1 LFKFTLN
8 FTAAAVFLLALPG
21 ALATDLDLAKQPLFT
36 EKVSTP
42 MMMLVMGRDHTLYYE
57 AYTDASDLD
66 GDGVLDIRFK
76 PSISYDGYFDPKKC
90 YEYNTN
96 NKVFKPKEK
105 LNHHKDACTDN
116 AQPWSGNFLN
126 YLTMTRMDVLRKVL
140 YGGYRSTDNAGNTK
154 LDRVYI
160 PQDGHSW
167 AKGYTSIDNDK
178 YDIAD
183 YTPLSVPTAADRRHF
198 FGTASFNSD
207 VSVPILAVVEDQ
219 PQPSG
224 SFYTDWGPW
233 SWASKEAWVLQD
245 SNITVDHNYEVRVK
259 VCVTDF
265 MEENCKKYIDGS
277 TVSYKPTGLLQDYG
291 DTDKML
297 FGLLTGSY
305 DKHLSGGVLRKAI
318 DKFSEEVNADGTFKS
333 TVGIVNTINNLKI
346 SGHPSNNKNYQ
357 PSWGDK
363 FTKSLVQGN
372 YKDWGNPIGEMLYE
386 SLRYFSGAGSPSS
399 TYNTSGGVD
408 GELGLPNATWDDPY
422 AAGNGSRKCLDAT
435 NLVISDINPSYDSDQ
450 LPGANGTF
458 AKSYSGSTLSSFNL
472 STLLNTISD
481 GEGKTSGEYF
491 IGEVAGTPTDNA
503 PTAKEIT
510 GLGNIRGLAPAE
522 PTKKGSYSSAGVAYY
537 GKINDISTQDGKQK
551 INTMVVAMASAL
563 PEVMVAIDGNKIKIV
578 PFAKSVKGGGISAAE
593 TAFQPTNTIVDWYVE
608 VSSPSG
614 GKFRVSF
621 EDVEQGND
629 HDMDMVVKYS
639 YLVTDL
645 CPVAGVACAASEL
658 KKGVQITLDNI
669 YAQGGVTQHAGY
681 IISGTSDN
689 HDGLYLEVKDETS
702 TSNDV
707 KYYLDTPDKAVYQKR
722 SPVNNGKLTR
732 QATRNFFPSAS
743 VGAAANFLP
752 SPLWYAAKW
761 GGFKDSDDDSINED
775 GKPNILAEWDSD
787 ADEVPDTYFPVTNAG
802 ELKSQLAQAFASA
815 FATNGSASAA
825 VFNSLILTAGTLQ
838 YRSYFESAR
847 WSGDVKAYTADGNY
861 NFDPTSGYK
870 WSAAEKLDVPA
881 RHTTRHIF
889 SRPSAAGATFVFKQ
903 PASITAGTD
912 DYTQDQLDLLL
923 DGYTGSDP
931 LTYLKEVV
939 NYIRGDRD
947 NETPPSNNPMRV
959 RDSVLGD
966 VMHAAPYSVT
976 ASNGHPV
983 GKEVLVFGAND
994 GMVHVLDVDD
1004 GEELMAYIPSGVYD
1018 KLANLVSPTYTHQ
1031 YSVDG
1036 GITAYTDENGKTTLV
1051 GTLGLGGKGL
1061 YAIDVSNMTTPATGM
1076 IEWEITPDTA
1086 GYSDLGFTA
1095 AAPTIVKLNN
1105 GEIGVIFA
1113 NGYNSESDEATIYI
1127 AKLSDGSLI
1136 KKLTTGTTVAD
1147 DPAGRA
1153 NAMASPAVLDSN
1165 NDGKVDYIYA
1175 GDLYGNMWV
1184 FDITN
1189 DSDLAQWKNKKTGG
1203 KPLFKATS
1211 PTKNAADTDYLSQ
1224 PITTQPQLSYVIDP
1238 VVATNSYV
1246 LVAFGTG
1253 KYIETTDNSPTAQA
1267 TQSFYVIK
1275 DKLNT
1280 SNITRVR
1287 DSSTTQYSNI
1297 VAQQILK
1304 EENNKRHLT
1313 ANAFDWDDDDGFYL
1327 DLVNTMGNS
1336 TTAGSNTDN
1345 EGERQATNSA
1355 LVGNKIFFTTILPDN
1370 DVTSCTPG
1378 GGSWYMALDLNTG
1391 TSLDSGGK
1399 KADPTIPGDEAKDTS
1414 EDTTNDKDEDKVAI
1428 GVNAVLDEKGVLHVV
1443 TCYDDGSCKTYT
1455 YDDGSPILGR
1465 ISWRQLY

>member
-1 LFKFTLN
+1 MFKLTLN
-8 FTAAAVFLLALPG
+8 FTAAAGLLLSLPG
-21 ALATDLDLAKQPLFT
+21 ALATDLDLATQPLFT

-57 AYTDASDLD
+57 AYNDAADLD

-90 YEYNTN
+90 YEYNRN
-96 NKVFKPKEK
+96 NDVFKPKEE
-105 LNHHKDACTDN
+105 LDHHSDACLNN

-154 LDRVYI
+154 LERVYV
-160 PQDGHSW
+160 PQDAHSW
-167 AKGYTSIDNDK
+167 GKAYKHSDIAY

-183 YTPLSVPTAADRRHF
+183 YTPYTIPADGKQHF
-198 FGTASFNSD
+198 FGTATFTSEDEPPELRVREN
-207 VSVPILAVVEDQ
+207 VSV
-219 PQPSG
+219 SG
-224 SFYTDWGPW
+224 EQGIW
-233 SWASKEAWVLQD
+233 SWASTERPVLAG
-245 SNITVDHNYEVRVK
+245 SVDTDHKFVVRVK
-259 VCVTDF
+259 VCITGF
-265 MEENCKKYIDGS
+265 LESNCKKY
-277 TVSYKPTGLLQDYG
+277 TVNEVDSYKPTGLLHDYG
-291 DTDKML
+291 DDDQML

-305 DKHLSGGVLRKAI
+305 DKNLSGGVLRKAI
-318 DKFSEEVNADGTFKS
+318 SNFSAEVNDNGTYD
-333 TVGIVNTINNLKI
+333 NTINGIVATINKLKVHGFRYSDHGYATNCGWVTDGPI
-346 SGHPSNNKNYQ
+346 SDGQCAS
-357 PSWGDK
+357 
-363 FTKSLVQGN
+363 
-372 YKDWGNPIGEMLYE
+372 WGNPIGEMLYE
-386 SLRYFSGAGSPSS
+386 SLRYFAGTTSASP
-399 TYNTSGGVD
+399 TYNTSGGYDD
-408 GELGLPNATWDDPY
+408 GLGLPNATWDDPY
-422 AAGNGSRKCLDAT
+422 AAGNGSRKCLNAT

-450 LPGANGTF
+450 LPGANVTF
-458 AKSYSGSTLSSFNL
+458 TKPYSGSTLTGFNL
-472 STLLNTISD
+472 STLLNTISG
-481 GEGKTSGEYF
+481 GEDKTSGEYF
-491 IGEVAGTPTDNA
+491 IGQSDSNKDNA
-503 PTAKEIT
+503 PTAKEIK

-522 PTKKGSYSSAGVAYY
+522 PTKEGSYSSAGVAYF
-537 GKINDISTQDGKQK
+537 GKTEDISTQTGKQV

-563 PEVMVAIDGNKIKIV
+563 PEVTVDIDGEKIKIV
-578 PFAKSVKGGGISAAE
+578 PFAKSVGGSGVNSAK

-608 VSSPSG
+608 EISTTRGV
-614 GKFRVSF
+614 FRINF
-621 EDVEQGND
+621 EDVEQGAD
-629 HDMDMVVKYS
+629 HDMDMVVKYT
-639 YLVTDL
+639 YEVKAL
-645 CPVAGVACAASEL
+645 CFAYKDNDPTKACETS
-658 KKGVQITLDNI
+658 KKGVEISLNST
-669 YAQGGVTQHAGY
+669 YAAGGIDQHAGY
-681 IISGTSDN
+681 IISGTTN
-689 HDGLYLEVKDETS
+689 DGLYLEVKDQHGG
-702 TSNDV
+702 DV
-707 KYYLDTPDKAVYQKR
+707 EYYLDTPDTSDYR
-722 SPVNNGKLTR
+722 NRDISGNDDDLPFI
-732 QATRNFFPSAS
+732 ATRNFFPS
-743 VGAAANFLP
+743 VNVAANFLP

-775 GKPNILAEWDSD
+775 GKPNIPAEWDSD
-787 ADEVPDTYFPVTNAG
+787 GDNVPDTYFPVTNAG

-870 WSAAEKLDVPA
+870 WSAAEKLDVLD
-881 RHTTRHIF
+881 RHTTRNIF
-889 SRPSAAGATFVFKQ
+889 SRQSAAGATFVFKE
-903 PASITAGTD
+903 PDATTAGTD

-923 DGYTGSDP
+923 GGYTGSDP
-931 LTYLKEVV
+931 LNYLKEVV

-983 GKEVLVFGAND
+983 DKEVLVFGAND
-994 GMVHVLDVDD
+994 GMVHVLNVDD

-1061 YAIDVSNMTTPATGM
+1061 YAIDVSNMTTPATSM
-1076 IEWEITPDTA
+1076 IKWEITPDIA
-1086 GYSDLGFTA
+1086 DYSDLGFTA

-1113 NGYNSESDEATIYI
+1113 NGYNSASGEATIYI
-1127 AKLSDGSLI
+1127 ANLTDGSLI

-1153 NAMASPAVLDSN
+1153 NAMASPAVLHSN
-1165 NDGKVDYIYA
+1165 NDGKADYIYA

-1184 FDITN
+1184 FDIKHKT
-1189 DSDLAQWKNKKTGG
+1189 DLNEWKNKKTDG

-1211 PTKNAADTDYLSQ
+1211 PTRNATDTDYLSQ

-1238 VVATNSYV
+1238 VVAANSYV

-1253 KYIETTDNSPTAQA
+1253 KYIEKSDDSATNQA

-1287 DSSTTQYSNI
+1287 DSSTTQYSNL

-1313 ANAFDWDDDDGFYL
+1313 ANVFDWDDDDGFYL
-1327 DLVNTMGNS
+1327 DLVNTKGDS

-1391 TSLDSGGK
+1391 TSLGSGGK
-1399 KADPTIPGDEAKDTS
+1399 EADPTIPGDEAKDTS
-1414 EDTTNDKDEDKVAI
+1414 EDTTNDNYDDKVAV

-1443 TCYDDGSCKTYT
+1443 TCFDDGSCETHI